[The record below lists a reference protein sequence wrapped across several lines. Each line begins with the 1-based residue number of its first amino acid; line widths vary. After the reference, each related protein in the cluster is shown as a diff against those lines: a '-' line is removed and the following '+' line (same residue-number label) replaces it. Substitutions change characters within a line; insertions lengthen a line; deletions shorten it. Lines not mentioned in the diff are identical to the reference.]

1 MDKKIIFA
9 VGGTGGH
16 LFPAQALCQ
25 ELTDCE
31 VLFAGGKLSSNPFF
45 SKFKYPFREIR
56 SGSPSRGN
64 PLLASFQLLLG
75 LFQSFRL
82 LKEFAPDLVIGFGS
96 FYSFPVLLAAKLKRV
111 PYLLIESNALPGK
124 VNRLL
129 STGAKHS
136 AIQFEEA
143 AKHMRG
149 PSSLAKM
156 PIPSQFSGSIDKRE
170 AKKFYALDPDCFTLL
185 VFGGSQGAKTLNDA
199 AIRLEGDLQILHFC
213 GRDSDPEILKGQYEK
228 KGIRALVK
236 PFETQ
241 MHIAWKA
248 ADLALCR
255 AGAGTLT
262 ELTHYSVPAILVPWP
277 RATDDHQSINAKV
290 QEKKGGALVLN
301 ERKLDT
307 LPDVLK
313 RARATQTKMQECL
326 NTANDPKEA
335 LATLV
340 LRTLEEL

>member
-16 LFPAQALCQ
+16 LFPAQALSK
-25 ELTDCE
+25 ELKGSDI
-31 VLFAGGKLSSNPFF
+31 LFAGGKLSSNPFF
-45 SKFKYPFREIR
+45 DKFQYPFREIR

-64 PLLASFQLLLG
+64 PVLAGFQLLLG

-82 LKEFAPDLVIGFGS
+82 LKEFSPDLVIGFGS
-96 FYSFPVLLAAKLKRV
+96 FYSFPVLLAAKIRKI
-111 PYLLIESNALPGK
+111 PYLLVESNALPGK

-136 AIQFEEA
+136 ALQFEEA

-156 PIPSQFSGSIDKRE
+156 PIPSQFSGSIEKRE

-185 VFGGSQGAKTLNDA
+185 VFGGSQGATALNDA
-199 AIRLEGDLQILHFC
+199 ALKLEGDFQVLHFC
-213 GRDSDPEILKGQYEK
+213 GKDSDPELLKEEYAK
-228 KGIRALVK
+228 KGILAHVK
-236 PFETQ
+236 SFENQ
-241 MHIAWKA
+241 MHIAWRA

-277 RATDDHQSINAKV
+277 GATDDHQRVNAEA
-290 QEKKGGALVLN
+290 QEKRGGALVLI
-301 ERKLDT
+301 EPELET
-307 LPDVLK
+307 LPDVFLK
-313 RARATQTKMQECL
+313 ARAMQTKID
-326 NTANDPKEA
+326 TANDSQES
-335 LATLV
+335 LASLV
-340 LRTLEEL
+340 LRKMEEL

>member
-1 MDKKIIFA
+1 MGKKIIFA

-16 LFPAQALCQ
+16 LFPAQALSQ
-25 ELTDCE
+25 ELTDCDI
-31 VLFAGGKLSSNPFF
+31 LFAGGKLSSNPFF

-64 PLLASFQLLLG
+64 LILASMQLLIG

-82 LKEFAPDLVIGFGS
+82 LKEFSPDLVIGFGS
-96 FYSFPVLLAAKLKRV
+96 FYSFPVLLAAKIKKI
-111 PYLLIESNALPGK
+111 PYILVESNALPGK

-129 STGAKHS
+129 STGAELS

-156 PIPSQFSGSIDKRE
+156 PIPSELSGSIEKRE
-170 AKKFYALDPDCFTLL
+170 AKKFYALDPACFTLL
-185 VFGGSQGAKTLNDA
+185 VFGGSQGAKALNDA
-199 AIRLEGDLQILHFC
+199 AVGLEGDFQVLHFW
-213 GRDSDPEILKGQYEK
+213 GKDTDPEILKAEYQK
-228 KGIRALVK
+228 KGVRAHVK
-236 PFETQ
+236 SFENQ

-262 ELTHYSVPAILVPWP
+262 ELTHYTVPAILVPWP
-277 RATDDHQSINAKV
+277 GATDDHQRINAEV
-290 QEKKGGALVLN
+290 QEKKGGAVVLL
-301 ERKLDT
+301 EQKLET
-307 LPDVLK
+307 LPDVFLK
-313 RARATQTKMQECL
+313 ARAAQTIMQERL
-326 NTANDPKEA
+326 NTANDPKES

-340 LRTLEEL
+340 LRKMEEL